1 MASQRRDRQL
11 AFVLSMLGHAAIV
24 AALTFSIPLGRNRP
38 APGPVVVPIEA
49 VMINEA
55 AIEAEMAR
63 IEAAEEAERQR
74 QLELERQRQR
84 EEQERQERLRQ
95 EQAELERIRQEQEA
109 AEQERLRLQAEAA
122 DAERRRLAILE
133 EERLEAERIAEQQ
146 RIERE
151 RQEAERLAAEQAAE
165 AERQRQEEER
175 RRQEEERLAAERA
188 AEEERLR
195 REAEERARREAV
207 EAEIARAIAAE
218 QEARAA
224 RDAGLRDQWA
234 RAISD
239 RVALYWI
246 RPPNVSSELECVL
259 IVEQL
264 PNGEVVNVTT
274 DRCNTSDSNIIRSI
288 ENAVLNASPLPQPPR
303 GVAFERVVR
312 ITFSPID

>member
-1 MASQRRDRQL
+1 MASRRTDQQL
-11 AFVLSMLGHAAIV
+11 AYGVSIFGHAAIV

-38 APGPVVVPIEA
+38 PAGEIVVPIEA

-63 IEAAEEAERQR
+63 IEAAEEAERIRQAEEAERIRQQQEAEQR
-74 QLELERQRQR
+74 
-84 EEQERQERLRQ
+84 
-95 EQAELERIRQEQEA
+95 ELERIRLEREAAEQA
-109 AEQERLRLQAEAA
+109 AEQER
-122 DAERRRLAILE
+122 I
-133 EERLEAERIAEQQ
+133 RLEAEAEAEREALLILEREREEAARIAEQE

-151 RQEAERLAAEQAAE
+151 RLEAERLAAEQAAE
-165 AERQRQEEER
+165 EERLRQEEER
-175 RRQEEERLAAERA
+175 RRLEEERLAAERA

-195 REAEERARREAV
+195 REAEERARQEAV

-239 RVALYWI
+239 HVERRWN
-246 RPPNVSSELECVL
+246 RPPNVSSELRCVL
-259 IVEQL
+259 VVEQL
-264 PNGEVVNVTT
+264 PNGDVINTTVDECNTT
-274 DRCNTSDSNIIRSI
+274 DGNIIRSI
-288 ENAVLNASPLPQPPR
+288 ENAVLNASPLPPAPR

-312 ITFSPID
+312 ITFSPDD

>member
-1 MASQRRDRQL
+1 MASRRTDRQL
-11 AFVLSMLGHAAIV
+11 AFVLSIVGHAAIV
-24 AALTFSIPLGRNRP
+24 AALTFSIPLGINRP
-38 APGPVVVPIEA
+38 PAGPIVVPIDT

-63 IEAAEEAERQR
+63 IEAEEEAERIRQVEEAERVRQQQEAEQR
-74 QLELERQRQR
+74 
-84 EEQERQERLRQ
+84 
-95 EQAELERIRQEQEA
+95 ELERIRQEREA
-109 AEQERLRLQAEAA
+109 AELA
-122 DAERRRLAILE
+122 AERERV
-133 EERLEAERIAEQQ
+133 RLEAEAAAERERLVILEREREEAERRAEQE

-151 RQEAERLAAEQAAE
+151 RQEAERLAAERAAE
-165 AERQRQEEER
+165 EERRRQEEER
-175 RRQEEERLAAERA
+175 RRLEEERLAAERA

-259 IVEQL
+259 VVTQL
-264 PNGEVVNVTT
+264 PNGEVVNVTI
-274 DRCNTSDSNIIRSI
+274 DRCNTSDGNIIRSI

>member
-1 MASQRRDRQL
+1 MASRRTDQHL
-11 AFVLSMLGHAAIV
+11 AFALSIFGHAAIV
-24 AALTFSIPLGRNRP
+24 AALTFSIPLGRTRP
-38 APGPVVVPIEA
+38 SAGEIVVPIET

-55 AIEAEMAR
+55 AIEAEIAR
-63 IEAAEEAERQR
+63 MEAAEEAERIRQAEEAERVRQQQEAEQR
-74 QLELERQRQR
+74 
-84 EEQERQERLRQ
+84 
-95 EQAELERIRQEQEA
+95 ELERIR
-109 AEQERLRLQAEAA
+109 L
-122 DAERRRLAILE
+122 
-133 EERLEAERIAEQQ
+133 
-146 RIERE
+146 ERE
-151 RQEAERLAAEQAAE
+151 AAEQAAE
-165 AERQRQEEER
+165 LERQRVEVEAAAERERLLILEREREEA
-175 RRQEEERLAAERA
+175 ERLAEQERLERERLQAERIAAEQA
-188 AEEERLR
+188 AEEARLR

-259 IVEQL
+259 IVTQL
-264 PNGEVVNVTT
+264 PNGDVVNVTV
-274 DRCNTSDSNIIRSI
+274 DQCNTNDGNIIRSI

-312 ITFSPID
+312 ITFRPDD